1 MLALVIQDEYMTSAS
16 QQTAERRRRQRFD
29 IECELR
35 YRLLDSRRHL
45 PQQNG
50 KTINISSKGVLFE
63 APSDLPVGKRVE
75 LMIAWP
81 AMLNEKCRLKMVAV
95 GRIVRTDSGRVA
107 ALIQKHEFRTQGAI
121 LN

>member
-1 MLALVIQDEYMTSAS
+1 MSSAT
-16 QQTAERRRRQRFD
+16 QQSSERRKRQRFD
-29 IECELR
+29 IQCDLR

-63 APSDLPVGKRVE
+63 APSELPVGKRVE

-95 GRIVRTDSGRVA
+95 GRIVRAESGRVA
-107 ALIQKHEFRTQGAI
+107 AVIQKHEFRTQGAI

>member
-1 MLALVIQDEYMTSAS
+1 MTTMET
-16 QQTAERRRRQRFD
+16 QQANERRRRQRFD

-45 PQQNG
+45 PQQSG
-50 KTINISSKGVLFE
+50 KTINISSKGILFE
-63 APSDLPVGKRVE
+63 APSELPVGKRVE

-81 AMLNEKCRLKMVAV
+81 AMLNEKCRLKMVAL
-95 GRIVRTDSGRVA
+95 GRIVRTSDGRVA
-107 ALIQKHEFRTQGAI
+107 ALIQKHEFRTQGAA